1 MQLSFKKSFLK
12 EYLIVGK
19 IYQPK
24 VDEVLEKLRNA
35 KSMNEIEN
43 TKKLND
49 NYWRIRIGRYRMGI
63 EYHHPDELVITIV
76 KRDERTYMDFPP
88 K

>member
-63 EYHHPDELVITIV
+63 EYHHPDVLVITIV
-76 KRDERTYMDFPP
+76 KRDERTYKDFPP